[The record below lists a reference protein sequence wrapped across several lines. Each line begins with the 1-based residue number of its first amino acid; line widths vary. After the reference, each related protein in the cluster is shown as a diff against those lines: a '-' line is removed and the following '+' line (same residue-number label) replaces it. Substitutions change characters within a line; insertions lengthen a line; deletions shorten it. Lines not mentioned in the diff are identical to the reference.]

1 MGFRK
6 IEEKYKQI
14 LMAIKQIVKKHNDKF
29 IHSVSTLHKDEQ
41 LTEEKLN
48 ELENWVKSWEDEE

>member
-1 MGFRK
+1 MGLRK
-6 IEEKYKQI
+6 VEEKYKQM

-29 IHSVSTLHKDEQ
+29 IHSISTSHKDEH

-48 ELENWVKSWEDEE
+48 ELENWVRSWKDEE

>member
-1 MGFRK
+1 M
-6 IEEKYKQI
+6 

-29 IHSVSTLHKDEQ
+29 IHSISTSHKDEH

-48 ELENWVKSWEDEE
+48 ELENWVRSWKDEE